1 MRKNVAEVM
10 KNPGTALPLEFL
22 ADMSDIEMYGERIFP
37 DPVRISGEI
46 RNRAGLVMVEADIH
60 AVGRASC
67 TRCLEPAEFVC
78 DIPLDLTV
86 TENAENAELE
96 DYVYVEGDMLDLH
109 GVVRDE
115 LILSCDMVILCQ
127 PDCRGLC
134 SRCGKNL
141 NAGDCDCAA
150 DEIDPRLAGLAELLK
165 RQQER
170 KDTDREVYNNG
181 SS

>member
-1 MRKNVAEVM
+1 MRKNIADVL
-10 KNPGTALPLEFL
+10 KNPGTALPLDFE
-22 ADMSDIEMYGERIFP
+22 ADMSDIELYGERIFP
-37 DPVRISGEI
+37 DPVRVTGEV
-46 RNRAGLVMVEADIH
+46 RNRAGLVTVEADVY

-67 TRCLEPAEFVC
+67 ARCLEPAEFVC

-150 DEIDPRLAGLAELLK
+150 QEVDPRLAGLAELLA
-165 RQQER
+165 RQQKR
-170 KDTDREVYNNG
+170 NDTDREV
-181 SS
+181 